1 MKRLITK
8 RRSFSLMIIIAI
20 CAITTKLL
28 LQKFVTD
35 ARTYDVKVYATIP
48 KTDASFYLSI
58 AEL

>member
-28 LQKFVTD
+28 LQKFVT
-35 ARTYDVKVYATIP
+35 RTYDVKVYATTP

>member
-8 RRSFSLMIIIAI
+8 RRSFSQKIIIEI
-20 CAITTKLL
+20 CAITTNLIL
-28 LQKFVTD
+28 HKFYTD
-35 ARTYDVKVYATIP
+35 ARTYDVKVYATTP